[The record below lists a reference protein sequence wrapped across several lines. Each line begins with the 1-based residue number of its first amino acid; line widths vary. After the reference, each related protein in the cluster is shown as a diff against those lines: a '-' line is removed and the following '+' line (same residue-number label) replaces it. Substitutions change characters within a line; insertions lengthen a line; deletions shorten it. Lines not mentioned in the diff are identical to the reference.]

1 MWDRRVLDKLEFL
14 VGSYSVSVQWQ
25 GVEDGFVWACSGY
38 MAQMIT
44 V

>member
-14 VGSYSVSVQWQ
+14 VGSYSGRFS
-25 GVEDGFVWACSGY
+25 GKVWRMVLFGHAQGY